1 MVTSDE
7 LQAAILDS
15 INPKAREAIQRVAI
29 AGQKIMF
36 DKKAHKPLFDEIS
49 QNEGG
54 GIAHLMLMLF
64 DKSNKSIPKG
74 ALLPAGAIML
84 AKAFEFTEKAKVK
97 PVDDAAFSNALQ
109 EMSVVIADRFDPSF
123 RGKVAEKTGQGVS
136 RETQPAQQEQPQGG
150 IINQRMQPPQS
161 GGLINSVGA

>member
-1 MVTSDE
+1 MIASDE

-15 INPKAREAIQRVAI
+15 ITPKAQEAIQRVAI

-36 DKKAHKPLFDEIS
+36 DKQSHKPLFDEIT

-64 DKSNKSIPKG
+64 DKSNRSIPKG

-84 AKAFEFTEKAKVK
+84 AKAFEFTEKAKIK
-97 PVDDAAFSNALQ
+97 PVDDAAFGEALQ

-123 RGKVAEKTGQGVS
+123 RGKVAAKTGQKPQE
-136 RETQPAQQEQPQGG
+136 RAQPAQPEQPQP
-150 IINQRMQPPQS
+150 QPAPQAR
-161 GGLINSVGA
+161 GLLNARI